1 MKWIRSF
8 VPASLFAVGVASTA
22 ALGIAFAQDQDEK
35 PAQNKNN
42 ATQNQN
48 QNQKTGAAAKDASK
62 NSADKSAADKN
73 ADRNSDEKTPA
84 ENQRAAALGA
94 QFEAK
99 GDQGI
104 SAASVDQ
111 NGMLGHAGLKQDDRI
126 ISADGRNFNNSR
138 QFEAYLWAQSG
149 RTVPVII
156 ERGGKQ
162 YTIQAVIPQHGTN
175 SGWLGVFLDEGDP
188 NTPGAR
194 IAQIYP
200 SGPAARSGLHLGDV
214 IKQIN
219 DQQIAG
225 SADAVMLI
233 REFQPQAQV
242 NFVIER
248 GKEEM
253 KIPVTIGS
261 RRDFQQNFQGG
272 PQNARYQSSYR
283 GQGQDQQ
290 PQGQGQQAQGQDQ
303 EDNQFNG
310 VPPHAMQLESE
321 RRNFEQHERIEDEIR
336 QLREEIKQ
344 LRALLEKK

>member
-8 VPASLFAVGVASTA
+8 VPASLFALGVASTA
-22 ALGIAFAQDQDEK
+22 ALGIAFAQDQDDK

-42 ATQNQN
+42 ATQNQ
-48 QNQKTGAAAKDASK
+48 KTGATAKDASK
-62 NSADKSAADKN
+62 NAADRSAADK
-73 ADRNSDEKTPA
+73 NSDEKTPA

-104 SAASVDQ
+104 SASTVDQ
-111 NGMLGHAGLKQDDRI
+111 NGMLGHAGLKQNDRI
-126 ISADGRNFNNSR
+126 ISADGRNLNNSR

-162 YTIQAVIPQHGTN
+162 YTIQALIPQHGTN

-214 IKQIN
+214 IKQID

-242 NFVIER
+242 NFTIER

-272 PQNARYQSSYR
+272 PQNARYQSSYQ
-283 GQGQDQQ
+283 GQGQGQQ
-290 PQGQGQQAQGQDQ
+290 AQGQGQQAQGQDH
-303 EDNQFNG
+303 EDFNQFNG

>member
-8 VPASLFAVGVASTA
+8 VPASLFALGIASTA

-42 ATQNQN
+42 ATQNQKN
-48 QNQKTGAAAKDASK
+48 GSAAKDASK
-62 NSADKSAADKN
+62 NAADRSAADK
-73 ADRNSDEKTPA
+73 NSDEKTPA

-104 SAASVDQ
+104 SASTVDQ
-111 NGMLGHAGLKQDDRI
+111 NGMLGHAGLKQNDRI
-126 ISADGRNFNNSR
+126 ISADGRNFSNSR

-162 YTIQAVIPQHGTN
+162 YTIQALIPQHGTN

-214 IKQIN
+214 IKQID

-242 NFVIER
+242 NFTIER

-272 PQNARYQSSYR
+272 PQSARYQSSYQ
-283 GQGQDQQ
+283 GQGQGQQ
-290 PQGQGQQAQGQDQ
+290 QGQQAQGQDN
-303 EDNQFNG
+303 EDFNQFNG